1 MKIPEGFQPIETAP
15 KDRPIV
21 GLCIHEADPY
31 TEDGGRTLT
40 VYGAHCEGL
49 SHVPDGLHVIEWGGE
64 YLEQDFTGAT
74 FSIPAWWFR
83 SGSDFEEVA
92 NPVAWM
98 DLPKLR

>member
-1 MKIPEGFQPIETAP
+1 MKIPEGLQPIEKAP

-21 GLCIHEADPY
+21 GLCIHEADHY
-31 TEDGGRTLT
+31 TKDGGRTLT

-49 SHVPDGLHVIEWGGE
+49 SHVPDGLHVIEWGGAYWE
-64 YLEQDFTGAT
+64 RDFTGVNFT
-74 FSIPAWWFR
+74 IPNWWFR